1 MPPLLLEPRHSGSKG
16 GCMNRVN
23 DMSSSGKWKCVSPR
37 ELAERLSDSEEDVGT
52 SNASD
57 NFLLV
62 DCRSLVA
69 FNGLHIRGAIH
80 VNCTGI
86 GRKRLSQ
93 GKAKLKDLI
102 SSAEGKQK
110 FISGGVGTTFVI
122 YDDLSNGPDD
132 DCNPCRPICLVL
144 QTLLKEGKNISVLK
158 VSIYTF
164 LLHDTSDETGED
176 IQSSSI
182 CEINAARFS
191 TSLALFRFSNDAELP
206 GLVVLDKPLRGLKEF
221 CRDYQNLCENAPV
234 NVCHVTDFPPSPTPA
249 TTCDSHAGR
258 PQGAPVTAIL
268 PLLYLGNEEG
278 AADEALIDRL
288 SIKYILNLTPRC
300 PNFFSQ
306 RSDMHYKQIKIN
318 DSNQEDIEQHF
329 DEAIQFIDE
338 AREQGS
344 GVLVHCHA
352 GVSRSATVTVAYIM
366 RKEGM
371 CLTEAYK
378 FVKELRPVISPNLNF
393 MGQLLKYDKNRR
405 NGEKS

>member
-1 MPPLLLEPRHSGSKG
+1 
-16 GCMNRVN
+16 MNRVN

-37 ELAERLSDSEEDVGT
+37 ELAERLSDLEEDVGT

-132 DCNPCRPICLVL
+132 ECNPCRPICLVL

-158 VSIYTF
+158 
-164 LLHDTSDETGED
+164 G
-176 IQSSSI
+176 
-182 CEINAARFS
+182 
-191 TSLALFRFSNDAELP
+191 
-206 GLVVLDKPLRGLKEF
+206 GLKEF
-221 CRDYQNLCENAPV
+221 CRDYQSLCENAPV

-258 PQGAPVTAIL
+258 PQGTPVTAIL

-288 SIKYILNLTPRC
+288 SIKYILNLTPLC

-306 RSDMHYKQIKIN
+306 RPDMHYKQIKIN

>member
-1 MPPLLLEPRHSGSKG
+1 MPPLLLEPRPTVSKV
-16 GCMNRVN
+16 GCVNRPFN
-23 DMSSSGKWKCVSPR
+23 MSSSGKWKCVSSR
-37 ELAERLSDSEEDVGT
+37 ELAQRLNHVDDDVGT
-52 SNASD
+52 SNSAE
-57 NFLLV
+57 FLIV

-110 FISGGVGTTFVI
+110 FISGGVGTNFVI
-122 YDDLSNGPDD
+122 YDELSSGPED

-144 QTLLKEGKNISVLK
+144 QTLLKEGKDISVLK
-158 VSIYTF
+158 
-164 LLHDTSDETGED
+164 G
-176 IQSSSI
+176 
-182 CEINAARFS
+182 
-191 TSLALFRFSNDAELP
+191 
-206 GLVVLDKPLRGLKEF
+206 GLKEF

-234 NVCHVTDFPPSPTPA
+234 TVCHVTDFPPSPTP
-249 TTCDSHAGR
+249 TSCDALSGR

-268 PLLYLGNEEG
+268 PYLYLGNEEG

-306 RSDMHYKQIKIN
+306 RSDLHYKQIKVN
-318 DSNQEDIEQHF
+318 DSSQEDIEQHF
-329 DEAIQFIDE
+329 DEAIQFIDK
-338 AREQGS
+338 ARDQGS

-366 RKEGM
+366 RKQGM
-371 CLTEAYK
+371 CLGDAYK
-378 FVKELRPVISPNLNF
+378 FVKDLRPVISPNLNF
-393 MGQLLKYDKNRR
+393 MGQLLKYEKHRR
-405 NGEKS
+405 NGESP

>member
-1 MPPLLLEPRHSGSKG
+1 MPPLLFVPRPAESKV
-16 GCMNRVN
+16 GCVNRAK
-23 DMSSSGKWKCVSPR
+23 DMSCGKWKCVSST
-37 ELAERLSDSEEDVGT
+37 ELAQSLNNVG
-52 SNASD
+52 ASSSTAE
-57 NFLLV
+57 FLIV

-102 SSAEGKQK
+102 SSAEGKEK

-122 YDDLSNGPDD
+122 YDELSSGPD

-158 VSIYTF
+158 
-164 LLHDTSDETGED
+164 G
-176 IQSSSI
+176 
-182 CEINAARFS
+182 
-191 TSLALFRFSNDAELP
+191 
-206 GLVVLDKPLRGLKEF
+206 GLKEF

-234 NVCHVTDFPPSPTPA
+234 NICHVDDFPPSPTA
-249 TTCDSHAGR
+249 CDSYPGR
-258 PQGAPVTAIL
+258 PQGTPVTAIL
-268 PLLYLGNEEG
+268 PFLYLGNEEG

-306 RSDMHYKQIKIN
+306 RSDMHYKQIKVN
-318 DSNQEDIEQHF
+318 DSNQEDIGQHF

-344 GVLVHCHA
+344 CVLVHCHA

-366 RKEGM
+366 KRRGL
-371 CLTEAYK
+371 CLGDAYK
-378 FVKELRPVISPNLNF
+378 FVKDLRPVISPNLNF
-393 MGQLLKYDKNRR
+393 MGQLLKYERNKR
-405 NGEKS
+405 NGESS

>member
-1 MPPLLLEPRHSGSKG
+1 MPPLLFEPRPTEVKVGFV
-16 GCMNRVN
+16 NRPN
-23 DMSSSGKWKCVSPR
+23 TMSSCGKWKIVTSF
-37 ELAERLSDSEEDVGT
+37 ELAQRLSDVGT
-52 SNASD
+52 SSCSSEI
-57 NFLLV
+57 LIV

-110 FISGGVGTTFVI
+110 FISGGVGTSFVV
-122 YDDLSNGPDD
+122 YDELSTDPD

-144 QTLLKEGKNISVLK
+144 QTLLKEGKNISILK
-158 VSIYTF
+158 
-164 LLHDTSDETGED
+164 G
-176 IQSSSI
+176 
-182 CEINAARFS
+182 
-191 TSLALFRFSNDAELP
+191 
-206 GLVVLDKPLRGLKEF
+206 GLKEF
-221 CRDYQNLCENAPV
+221 CRDYQNLCENVPV
-234 NVCHVTDFPPSPTPA
+234 NICQSADFPPSPT
-249 TTCDSHAGR
+249 TCEPVPGR
-258 PQGAPVTAIL
+258 PQGTPVTAIL
-268 PLLYLGNEEG
+268 PYLYLGNEEG

-306 RSDMHYKQIKIN
+306 RPDIHYKQIKIH
-318 DSNQEDIEQHF
+318 DSNQEDIGQHF

-338 AREQGS
+338 AREHGY

-366 RKEGM
+366 KQQGL
-371 CLTEAYK
+371 CLGDAYK

-393 MGQLLKYDKNRR
+393 MGQLLKYEKNRR
-405 NGEKS
+405 NGDCS